1 MKTLAQIKR
10 DLIEQHSVQDNDIHN
25 AEVVKWATDE
35 AKRLFDAQPKPVEKR
50 K

>member
-1 MKTLAQIKR
+1 MKTQEQIKR
-10 DLIEQHSVQDNDIHN
+10 ELIEQHSVEGNSTHN
-25 AEVVKWATDE
+25 TEVAKWATDE